1 VDTLHTHVVLRYGF
15 DTGHSEDVII
25 GAELFNSLMELRE
38 GFQISGAQSDDVF
51 ANLSI
56 FKQRLAQEGDRTLF
70 AWNPAGVGVV
80 KIEAN
85 LVGATQRLTVFPIA
99 SETGG

>member
-1 VDTLHTHVVLRYGF
+1 DTLHTHVVLTYCF
-15 DTGHSEDVII
+15 NTGHTEELII

-70 AWNPAGVGVV
+70 AWNPAGEGVV
-80 KIEAN
+80 RVEAD
-85 LVGATQRLTVFPIA
+85 LVDGVQRLAVFPA
-99 SETGG
+99 SQ